1 MADHEALIDALTADA
16 HPVRRLLPAA
26 WRVVIWTALA
36 LPLGA
41 VVALAVQPH
50 PTDWSHAG
58 AAWTALE
65 LVTALALGVLATAAA
80 FDFAIAG
87 RRFAAWPWLALAL
100 AAWVMAVAGRLSVTP
115 EPVGH
120 LGMGGYCYTF
130 MLLAGAPMAVLAVAA
145 LRRSRAI
152 HPGRALALAGLG
164 STFLALTLL
173 TLCHPIEGRLIDE
186 LMHLAAGVTLMT
198 ATVLL
203 GRPWVKVD

>member
-1 MADHEALIDALTADA
+1 MADHDALIDALTATA
-16 HPVRRLLPAA
+16 EPVRRPLPTV

-36 LPLGA
+36 LPFGA

-50 PTDWSHAG
+50 PTDWSRAG
-58 AAWTALE
+58 AAWAVLE
-65 LVTALALGVLATAAA
+65 LITAFWLGVLAIAAA

-87 RRFAAWPWLALAL
+87 RRISAWPWLALAL
-100 AAWVMAVAGRLSVTP
+100 AAWVMALAGRLSVAP
-115 EPVGH
+115 EPIGR

-145 LRRSRAI
+145 LRRTRAI

-173 TLCHPIEGRLIDE
+173 TLCHPTEGRLIDE
-186 LMHLAAGVTLMT
+186 LMHMAAGATLV
-198 ATVLL
+198 AVTVLL
-203 GRPWVKVD
+203 GRPWVRVG